1 MDTVTILRALWRR
14 RLFVAIVAIVAL
26 LAGVMVKYQLP
37 SLQSRSYEVGISSA
51 HILVD
56 TPSSQVVN
64 VSPRGSDTTAARADL
79 LASLMVDG
87 VVKATIAQ
95 QAGLKPAQLIA
106 TTSASTDPTPGAA
119 SGSNLPGPRAYVLT
133 TQVLTNSSGDEL
145 PIIEVDTQAP
155 NRAGAAKL
163 AAAAVS
169 GLGQYLNSKAALE
182 RIPDADRLQVNGLGV
197 PQSST
202 ADRGPSGSLA
212 LIVFVL
218 VFVIGCGAILG
229 ITALIR
235 GWRAASAREELG
247 EAGPPPGGG
256 RLTPEPTFASETS
269 DPLVALDARLAP
281 EDVVAPDPVLA
292 SDDRFDSDVVLMPD
306 DPSPSEP
313 KPRRSRRTSG
323 AAGKRAASNS
333 KPALPQANPSP
344 STGNRAVRQAKPAP
358 PRPTSGSDRPARGY
372 TVPANPGTL
381 RPDSAHARQ
390 SMDAHAQQEAAYLRA
405 LRADG

>member
-26 LAGVMVKYQLP
+26 LAGVMVKYELP

-87 VVKATIAQ
+87 VLKATIAQ
-95 QAGLKPAQLIA
+95 QAGLKPGQLIA

-155 NRAGAAKL
+155 NRAGAAKI

-247 EAGPPPGGG
+247 EAGPLPGGA
-256 RLTPEPTFASETS
+256 RLTSDATFASENS
-269 DPLVALDARLAP
+269 DPLRASDAGLAAD
-281 EDVVAPDPVLA
+281 DVVAHDPVLDA
-292 SDDRFDSDVVLMPD
+292 GDQFDSDVVLMPD
-306 DPSPSEP
+306 DLVPVER
-313 KPRRSRRTSG
+313 KPRRARRNSGGAGKPAASG
-323 AAGKRAASNS
+323 A
-333 KPALPQANPSP
+333 KPARPQANPSP
-344 STGNRAVRQAKPAP
+344 STGKLVVHQAAPAP
-358 PRPTSGSDRPARGY
+358 ARSTSASDRPTRGY
-372 TVPANPGTL
+372 TIPANPGTL

-390 SMDAHAQQEAAYLRA
+390 GMDAHAQQEASYLRA